1 MSLNIKAILEYRYKI
16 IFTSL
21 EEQTNKNTKINLL
34 NLTCNQKKFCL
45 KFFLKIRL
53 FLKQEKDRLCFI
65 RMENYI
71 FLEVFQDQVSSKIYL
86 VLTICGNSMYK
97 LKFDQKFLKQNKLFL
112 QEPTM
117 PSVQREIM

>member
-1 MSLNIKAILEYRYKI
+1 MSLSIKAILEYRYKI

-34 NLTCNQKKFCL
+34 NLTCNQKKFSL